1 MERYF
6 TVPVVV
12 DQFCSQVQFCTNF
25 WAQLNFS
32 RWLSCS
38 VALYMTVIKFTNIPR
53 AGQSAD
59 HCVPHLLLNNSQA
72 PWDPLSLQSR
82 QVGVMLESWRDQ
94 SYGSAVQAV
103 DFVSAAQIWWCQRP
117 ACCHQHY
124 HSCLPAEA
132 WIDGVKDN
140 VTSGF
145 KRPSPSMYAW
155 YILTA
160 AGCCSQQAPLSCPH
174 TGSWFRLVPNFCG
187 RRQSLRNFCGF
198 GVQWLYW

>member
-32 RWLSCS
+32 RWLSYS
-38 VALYMTVIKFTNIPR
+38 VAISMTVIKFTNIPR
-53 AGQSAD
+53 AGWSAD

-72 PWDPLSLQSR
+72 PWDPLSLPSR
-82 QVGVMLESWRDQ
+82 QVGVMPESWRDQ
-94 SYGSAVQAV
+94 SYGSARQTV
-103 DFVSAAQIWWCQRP
+103 DFVSAAQIWRCQWP

-140 VTSGF
+140 VTLSGF
-145 KRPSPSMYAW
+145 KRPSPSMYACW
-155 YILTA
+155 YILLTTTA
-160 AGCCSQQAPLSCPH
+160 ALNKHRS
-174 TGSWFRLVPNFCG
+174 LVQISRFSKAFITHG
-187 RRQSLRNFCGF
+187 
-198 GVQWLYW
+198 